1 MTAYQP
7 GQWHDM
13 FVAMAGAAA
22 ALTGLIFVA
31 VSINLEQVLKYPALP
46 PRAVETLSILIGLL
60 VLSVFVL
67 IPGQSLTA
75 LGTEILVLGVVMGTA
90 LLVKRIRL
98 PRAAGQP
105 LTWTLTPAGV
115 IATHRSLFDGSLQ
128 GLAFQERPVFGFQG
142 HPEAS
147 PGPHDLRPLFERFNH
162 LMLRRLQA
170 QLKAAEE
177 NLRRQQAGGR

>member
-7 GQWHDM
+7 EQWHDM

-31 VSINLEQVLKYPALP
+31 VSINLERVLKFPALP
-46 PRAVETLSILIGLL
+46 PRAVETLSILVGLL

-75 LGTEILVLGVVMGTA
+75 LGAEILVLGVILGTA

-105 LTWTLTPAGV
+105 LTWTVTPVGV
-115 IATHRSLFDGSLQ
+115 ILAATLPMAVAGISVLVRGGGGLYWLVAALILGFAGAVLNAWILLVEIHR
-128 GLAFQERPVFGFQG
+128 
-142 HPEAS
+142 
-147 PGPHDLRPLFERFNH
+147 
-162 LMLRRLQA
+162 
-170 QLKAAEE
+170 
-177 NLRRQQAGGR
+177 

>member
-7 GQWHDM
+7 EQWHDM

-31 VSINLEQVLKYPALP
+31 VSINLERVLKFPALP
-46 PRAVETLSILIGLL
+46 PRAVETLSILVGLL

-67 IPGQSLTA
+67 VPGQSLTA
-75 LGTEILVLGVVMGTA
+75 LGAEILVLGVILGTA

-105 LTWTLTPAGV
+105 LTWTVTPVGV
-115 IATHRSLFDGSLQ
+115 ILGATLPMAVAGISVLVRGGGGLYWLVAALILGFAGAVLNAWILLVEIHR
-128 GLAFQERPVFGFQG
+128 
-142 HPEAS
+142 
-147 PGPHDLRPLFERFNH
+147 
-162 LMLRRLQA
+162 
-170 QLKAAEE
+170 
-177 NLRRQQAGGR
+177 

>member
-7 GQWHDM
+7 EQWHDM

-75 LGTEILVLGVVMGTA
+75 LGVEILVLGVVMGTA

-98 PRAAGQP
+98 PRADGQP
-105 LTWTLTPAGV
+105 LTWTVTPAGV
-115 IATHRSLFDGSLQ
+115 ILAATLPMAAAGISVLVRGGGGLYWLVAALILGFAGAVFNAWILLVEIHR
-128 GLAFQERPVFGFQG
+128 
-142 HPEAS
+142 
-147 PGPHDLRPLFERFNH
+147 
-162 LMLRRLQA
+162 
-170 QLKAAEE
+170 
-177 NLRRQQAGGR
+177 

>member
-7 GQWHDM
+7 EQWHDL

-75 LGTEILVLGVVMGTA
+75 LGAEILVLGVVMGTA

-98 PRAAGQP
+98 PRASGQP
-105 LTWTLTPAGV
+105 LTWTVTPAGV
-115 IATHRSLFDGSLQ
+115 ILAAALPMAAAGISVLVRGGGGLYWLVAALILGFAGAVFNAWILLVEIHR
-128 GLAFQERPVFGFQG
+128 
-142 HPEAS
+142 
-147 PGPHDLRPLFERFNH
+147 
-162 LMLRRLQA
+162 
-170 QLKAAEE
+170 
-177 NLRRQQAGGR
+177 

>member
-7 GQWHDM
+7 EQWHDM

-31 VSINLEQVLKYPALP
+31 VSINLERVLKFPALP
-46 PRAVETLSILIGLL
+46 PRAVETLSILVGLL

-75 LGTEILVLGVVMGTA
+75 LGAEILVLGVILGTA

-105 LTWTLTPAGV
+105 RTWTVTPVGV
-115 IATHRSLFDGSLQ
+115 ILAATLPMAVAGISVLVRGGGGLYWLVAALILGFAGAVLNAWILLVEIHR
-128 GLAFQERPVFGFQG
+128 
-142 HPEAS
+142 
-147 PGPHDLRPLFERFNH
+147 
-162 LMLRRLQA
+162 
-170 QLKAAEE
+170 
-177 NLRRQQAGGR
+177 

>member
-7 GQWHDM
+7 EQWHDM

-60 VLSVFVL
+60 GLSVFVL

-75 LGTEILVLGVVMGTA
+75 LGAEILVLGLVTGAV
-90 LLVKRIRL
+90 LLAKRIRL

-105 LTWTLTPAGV
+105 LTWTVTPVAVILAATLPMAAAGISV
-115 IATHRSLFDGSLQ
+115 LVRGGGGLYWLVAALVLGFAGAVFNAWILLVEIHR
-128 GLAFQERPVFGFQG
+128 
-142 HPEAS
+142 
-147 PGPHDLRPLFERFNH
+147 
-162 LMLRRLQA
+162 
-170 QLKAAEE
+170 
-177 NLRRQQAGGR
+177 

>member
-7 GQWHDM
+7 EQWHDM

-75 LGTEILVLGVVMGTA
+75 LGVEILVLGVAVGTA

-105 LTWTLTPAGV
+105 LTWTVTPVGV
-115 IATHRSLFDGSLQ
+115 ILAAALPMAAAGISVLVRGGGGLYWLVAALILGFAGAVFNAWILLVEIHR
-128 GLAFQERPVFGFQG
+128 
-142 HPEAS
+142 
-147 PGPHDLRPLFERFNH
+147 
-162 LMLRRLQA
+162 
-170 QLKAAEE
+170 
-177 NLRRQQAGGR
+177 

>member
-1 MTAYQP
+1 MTAYRP
-7 GQWHDM
+7 DQWHDM

-31 VSINLEQVLKYPALP
+31 VSINLEEVLKHPALP

-90 LLVKRIRL
+90 LLMKRIRL

-105 LTWTLTPAGV
+105 LTWTVAPVGV
-115 IATHRSLFDGSLQ
+115 ILAATLPMTAAGISVLVRGGGGLYWLVAEVILGFVGSVVNAWILLVEIHR
-128 GLAFQERPVFGFQG
+128 
-142 HPEAS
+142 
-147 PGPHDLRPLFERFNH
+147 
-162 LMLRRLQA
+162 
-170 QLKAAEE
+170 
-177 NLRRQQAGGR
+177 

>member
-7 GQWHDM
+7 EQWHDM

-46 PRAVETLSILIGLL
+46 RRAVETLAIMIGLL

-67 IPGQSLTA
+67 IPGQSLAA
-75 LGTEILVLGVVMGTA
+75 LGAELLVLGVVLGGG
-90 LLVKRIRL
+90 LLVARIRL

-105 LTWTLTPAGV
+105 LTWTVTPVVVILAGTLPTV
-115 IATHRSLFDGSLQ
+115 VAGTSVLVRGGG
-128 GLAFQERPVFGFQG
+128 GLYW
-142 HPEAS
+142 
-147 PGPHDLRPLFERFNH
+147 L
-162 LMLRRLQA
+162 
-170 QLKAAEE
+170 
-177 NLRRQQAGGR
+177 